1 MMGRRDNGS
10 KLFLTELMISI
21 FFFAIIAAVCTQI
34 FSDAR
39 IMSRK
44 SKELAGG
51 VNAAANVAESF
62 EGWDGDSA
70 KWQAIFPDGV
80 WADSHIWYQ
89 AYDSDWQP
97 VNKAGDYVV
106 IMTIGSENS
115 GAGIVRT
122 AKITAQPYDEESDAV
137 IYELDVARALR

>member
-1 MMGRRDNGS
+1 
-10 KLFLTELMISI
+10 MISI

-39 IMSRK
+39 IMSQN

-62 EGWDGDSA
+62 LAWDGDNA
-70 KWQAIFPDGV
+70 EWQQIFSDGV

-89 AYDSDWQP
+89 AYDEDWQP
-97 VNKAGDYVV
+97 VDNAGVYVV
-106 IMTIGSENS
+106 IMTLSS
-115 GAGIVRT
+115 DDKVRN
-122 AKITAQPYDEESDAV
+122 AKITVQPYDEETDTV
-137 IYELDVARALR
+137 IYELDVARRK